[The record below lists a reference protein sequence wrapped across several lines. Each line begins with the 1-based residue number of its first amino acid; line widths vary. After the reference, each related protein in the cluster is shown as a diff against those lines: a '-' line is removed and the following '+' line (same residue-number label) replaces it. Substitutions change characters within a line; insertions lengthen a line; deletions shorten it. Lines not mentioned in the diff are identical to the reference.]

1 MTTRQRQQKR
11 QPRRQRLLRITVSL
25 SLIMVMRGASDL
37 SEDYVVHLKLFNDDR
52 TKNIANFLKT
62 RSYAFKDVRV
72 SANTLN
78 SWATLISS
86 LSIGTATRG
95 ALKEDTIFRGL
106 QDVIK
111 KCNKVLESMLIRHE
125 RKYTLMGELLSCS
138 PYKMSAVV

>member
-1 MTTRQRQQKR
+1 MEEEHHELPQHAIIRVQGRAGVGEHFEFMGN
-11 QPRRQRLLRITVSL
+11 L
-25 SLIMVMRGASDL
+25 
-37 SEDYVVHLKLFNDDR
+37 
-52 TKNIANFLKT
+52 NFLL
-62 RSYAFKDVRV
+62 
-72 SANTLN
+72 TLVDE
-78 SWATLISS
+78 